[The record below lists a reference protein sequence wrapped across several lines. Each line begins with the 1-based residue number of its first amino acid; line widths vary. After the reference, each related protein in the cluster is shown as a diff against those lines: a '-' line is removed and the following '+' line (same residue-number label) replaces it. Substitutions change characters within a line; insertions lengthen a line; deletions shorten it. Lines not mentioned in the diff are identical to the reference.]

1 MRSPQEGKGGIALLA
16 SRRGVQN
23 RQVQLQV
30 APGPQGTGHWGSA
43 GPGQEASPGSGLR
56 PGAEIARDK
65 VVVKQIL
72 PPCGARA

>member
-1 MRSPQEGKGGIALLA
+1 MKQSTEHALHLGWPVA
-16 SRRGVQN
+16 H
-23 RQVQLQV
+23 QLQV